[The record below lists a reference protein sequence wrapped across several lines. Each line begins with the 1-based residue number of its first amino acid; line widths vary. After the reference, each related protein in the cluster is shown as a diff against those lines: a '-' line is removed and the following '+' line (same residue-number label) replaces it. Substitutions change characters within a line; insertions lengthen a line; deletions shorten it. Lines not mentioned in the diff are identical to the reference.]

1 MEDSYCVEKCILATN
16 LQQILRF
23 AQNISNKDAK
33 SNHNMV
39 EWQKFWISENSKW
52 RINLHQN
59 IMDVHATMYC

>member
-39 EWQKFWISENSKW
+39 E
-52 RINLHQN
+52 
-59 IMDVHATMYC
+59 